1 LPRDGWPQLIRNSM
15 DARHVAEVFR
25 DRLEMMREEAP
36 IVPIGKGPDPVIV
49 PISRGAAVPAAS
61 NGRQVRLM

>member
-1 LPRDGWPQLIRNSM
+1 M